1 MQKNRYL
8 WQLMPVDSLR
18 IDVQMNLSLMACCR
32 ATPYYIIIGSADSL
46 AVAEKLLYVM
56 PEGCRADMLW
66 LVNMRVSGPFSVFLM

>member
-1 MQKNRYL
+1 VLLGIVYHL
-8 WQLMPVDSLR
+8 F
-18 IDVQMNLSLMACCR
+18 A
-32 ATPYYIIIGSADSL
+32 L